1 MISEKIQ
8 RIMMATV
15 LTIILY
21 LFNAQEL
28 VIASYLL
35 AGVISMIVIWAVFD
49 FCPSLWTLKRVFKEE
64 CRNC

>member
-8 RIMMATV
+8 RVMMATA

-21 LFNAQEL
+21 LFNAQEIA
-28 VIASYLL
+28 IASYLL
-35 AGVISMIVIWAVFD
+35 AGVITLVVVWAIFD
-49 FCPSLWTLKRVFKEE
+49 FCPSLWTLKKVFKEE